1 MLSAALATL
10 LTAAPSLA
18 LPNLSAVG
26 LETGEAELYAN
37 LLATGLRSR
46 GLKVVSGDDVAAVLG
61 LERQKQLLG
70 CAESCMAELAAA
82 LGAEGVVLG
91 RVGLLGRG
99 YSVTA
104 RVVSAATAQT
114 LADAAE
120 SAPTAAAM
128 PATLEHLAW
137 RLAQQ
142 LAARLPGSGLE
153 PGPEPAPWQPPMPSL
168 RKWSLL
174 PVAIG
179 VVSLGVGVALRV
191 KAGGTLEALE
201 QAQSLE
207 AAALLRD
214 AGRTEQAVGL
224 TLLGVGGAS
233 AVAAIVMLFAAPGD
247 PGVAATVTP
256 LPGGG
261 AWAGVTWRL
270 P

>member
-18 LPNLSAVG
+18 LPSLSAVG
-26 LETGEAELYAN
+26 LEPGEADLYAN

-46 GLKVVSGDDVAAVLG
+46 GLKVVSGDDIAAVLG
-61 LERQKQLLG
+61 LERQKQLMG

-99 YSVTA
+99 YTLTA
-104 RVVSAATAQT
+104 RVISAANAET
-114 LADAAE
+114 LADASE
-120 SAPTAAAM
+120 TAPGAPAM

-142 LAARLPGSGLE
+142 LATRFPAGGIAA
-153 PGPEPAPWQPPMPSL
+153 GPEPAPWQPQLATL

-179 VVSLGVGVALRV
+179 VVSIGVGVALRF
-191 KAGGTLEALE
+191 KASSTLEALQ

-214 AGRTEQAVGL
+214 AGKTEQAVGL

-233 AVAAIVMLFAAPGD
+233 AIAAIVMLFVAPSD
-247 PGVAATVTP
+247 PAVVAAVAP
-256 LPGGG
+256 LQGG
-261 AWAGVTWRL
+261 AWAGLTWRL